1 MSDTK
6 LEDKGAPAAITEQT
20 TPPSPQAAAGAQL
33 DSPLAGRARPLLT
46 LGRRVGGLPKL
57 WARSLMV
64 RAVFFTGLLTLAGT
78 GLIAYFLVEQ
88 VTTGFYQERFEQV
101 EAEATDELVQARNG
115 FEAMQPVDRGEVE
128 AQVADVLDNLSGS
141 AALPRE
147 FVLLPLEQPEDL
159 QVAPRVSEGFSEDV
173 ISDELRDAVLASG
186 HETQLWQAV
195 GMESEEGDTVPGV
208 AFGIYVNLP
217 PGEPYG
223 LFYVY
228 DFSSMQENVTFVFRV
243 FLTAIAVILL
253 MNMLI
258 AAWITHTVV
267 KPVSQAAEV
276 SERIAEGQLDQRLA
290 VVGEDEIARLGLSFN
305 RMASTLQEQ
314 ITQLANLSKMQQRF
328 VSDVSHELRTPLT
341 TVSMAADV
349 LYDSSEDFDPISR
362 RSAELL
368 RHQVER
374 FQALLADLLEMSRF
388 DAGAAELALSDVDLR
403 ALAEEVLLAA
413 VPLADQAGGELNIV
427 VQGEDFFAEVD
438 RRRIDRILRNLVNN
452 AIEHSEGGPVDLILA
467 SSPTAVGIAVR
478 DHGIGMSPEQ
488 VTHVFDRFWRADPAR
503 ARTTGGSGLGLSI
516 ALEDTRLHQGSL
528 DPWGQTGQGSCFRLV
543 LPRRQ
548 GESYRAAPLSLPPA
562 YQQEDRRR
570 ITAASQAMVIH
581 NRIQEQSLY
590 QQEQRS

>member
-1 MSDTK
+1 MF
-6 LEDKGAPAAITEQT
+6 
-20 TPPSPQAAAGAQL
+20 
-33 DSPLAGRARPLLT
+33 
-46 LGRRVGGLPKL
+46 

-64 RAVFFTGLLTLAGT
+64 RAVFFTGLLTLTGT

-101 EAEATDELVQARNG
+101 EAEATNELVQARND
-115 FEAMQPVDRGEVE
+115 FDAMPPVDRGEVE
-128 AQVADVLDNLSGS
+128 AQVASVLENRSGS
-141 AALPRE
+141 AAMPRE

-159 QVAPRVSEGFSEDV
+159 QVAPRHSEGFSEDV
-173 ISDELRDAVLASG
+173 ISDELRDAVAASG
-186 HETQLWQAV
+186 HETQLWQPVA
-195 GMESEEGDTVPGV
+195 MENEDGVTVPGV
-208 AFGIYVNLP
+208 AFGIYVLLP

-228 DFSSMQENVTFVFRV
+228 DFSSVEENVNFVFRV

-276 SERIAEGQLDQRLA
+276 SERIADGQLDQRLA

-314 ITQLANLSKMQQRF
+314 ITQLGNLSKMQQRF

-349 LYDSSEDFDPISR
+349 LHQSSEDFDPVSR

-368 RHQVER
+368 HHQVER

-403 ALAEEVLLAA
+403 MLAEEVLTAA
-413 VPLADQAGGELNIV
+413 VPLADQAGTELNIV
-427 VQGEDFFAEVD
+427 VQGDQFVAQVD

-452 AIEHSEGGPVDLILA
+452 AIEHSEGQPVDLIIA

-478 DHGIGMSPEQ
+478 DYGIGMTPEE
-488 VTHVFDRFWRADPAR
+488 VAHVFDRFWRADPAR

-516 ALEDTRLHQGSL
+516 ATEDTRLHQGSL
-528 DPWGQTGQGSCFRLV
+528 DPWGQKGQGSCFRLV

-548 GESYRAAPLSLPPA
+548 EEPYRAAPMTLPPS
-562 YQQEDRRR
+562 YGVQERRRVTVEAGPVVAPDRRY
-570 ITAASQAMVIH
+570 
-581 NRIQEQSLY
+581 EQSLY
-590 QQEQRS
+590 QQEPKA